1 MVEVAV
7 AVAVV
12 IASVESL
19 QNAGQHLDLDFAVPD
34 RFEFGNSCNCSL
46 VTGMDIDQLHRI
58 EVDHM
63 GMTVGKSGR
72 SMA

>member
-1 MVEVAV
+1 M
-7 AVAVV
+7 